1 MYHLKRIGKRTLAMF
16 LALLTVFSL
25 CELPAKA
32 AGGDDV
38 GVITLSVQPY
48 IGGTDAK
55 NLGTARSESFF
66 INNYVDSAGEPIPED
81 CCYGF
86 KVTAKSTNPGER
98 VVVWVSNKSEVGAVP
113 DSVELMAENTGTA
126 SLVMSVPKEMWA
138 DDSETYYFHAKIVGT
153 DEETVSSVVMKKAN
167 KATAGI
173 RYTRRGI
180 QVRGFAVNDIYVSFG
195 EYDYRVA
202 QWLPKVKNDTLGPEY
217 YSWYNNA
224 GRGTFTTQADLWNT
238 GTYENCYFPVEI
250 TDEVSE
256 SGKLISGND

>member
-48 IGGTDAK
+48 VGGTDKK
-55 NLGTARSESFF
+55 NLGAARSESFF
-66 INNYVDSAGEPIPED
+66 VNNYVDSAGEPIPED
-81 CCYGF
+81 CCCGF
-86 KVTAKSTNPGER
+86 HVEAKSTNPSDR
-98 VVVWVSNKSEVGAVP
+98 IIVWVTKMTEVGSVSEEIE
-113 DSVELMAENTGTA
+113 DSSDGTGKA
-126 SLVMSVPKEMWA
+126 SLDMGYSEWTANSV
-138 DDSETYYFHAKIVGT
+138 TYYFHAKVVGT